1 MCFLDVSAISLGFL
15 LRMFPN
21 PFANF
26 STKKTFH
33 LMGTEPGQLY
43 QMRLFIS
50 ASPMLR
56 MHFQIPCS
64 KGDIQYSIK
73 SQQTL
78 TYYVVAF

>member
-1 MCFLDVSAISLGFL
+1 
-15 LRMFPN
+15 
-21 PFANF
+21 
-26 STKKTFH
+26 
-33 LMGTEPGQLY
+33 MGTEPGQLY

-78 TYYVVAF
+78 TYVVAF